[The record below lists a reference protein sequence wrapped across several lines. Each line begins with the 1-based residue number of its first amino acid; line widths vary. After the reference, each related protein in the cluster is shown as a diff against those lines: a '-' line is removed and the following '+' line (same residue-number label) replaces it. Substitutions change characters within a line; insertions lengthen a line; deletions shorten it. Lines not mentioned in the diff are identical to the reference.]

1 MVARKNAQLTPLCVE
16 EFPGGNLGG
25 LTLRCVQKLNINLM
39 DRCFSTQRE
48 LRINGCNECI
58 FNMVIF
64 VVNIFVVM
72 IT

>member
-1 MVARKNAQLTPLCVE
+1 MVARKNAQLTPLCVK

-48 LRINGCNECI
+48 NVDICREQ
-58 FNMVIF
+58 
-64 VVNIFVVM
+64 
-72 IT
+72 

>member
-48 LRINGCNECI
+48 N
-58 FNMVIF
+58 
-64 VVNIFVVM
+64 VVDICREQ
-72 IT
+72 